1 MQVQLLRIDSRLL
14 HGQVTTS
21 WAKAFRLDRILV
33 VDDAAAHDPL
43 RQVLLQQAAPVG
55 IPVNVLTVD
64 QACWLVDNS
73 RLASTKVMIITAT
86 PESAR
91 LLIEAGLAVESVN
104 VGSLSFSAGRQMVT
118 NAVAVDATDVAAFR
132 WMHAR
137 GIQLDLRQ
145 VARDSSR
152 DLWRILSEKHLV

>member
-33 VDDAAAHDPL
+33 VDDAAAHDSL

-55 IPVNVLTVD
+55 ISVNVLTVN
-64 QACWLVDNS
+64 QAQRLIGDP
-73 RLASTKVMIITAT
+73 RLASVRVMIITAT

-91 LLIEAGLAVESVN
+91 FLIEAGITVRSVN
-104 VGSLSFSAGRQMVT
+104 VGSLSFSAGRRMVT
-118 NAVAVDATDVAAFR
+118 NAVAVDANDIVAFR

-145 VARDSSR
+145 VVRDSSR

>member
-64 QACWLVDNS
+64 QARRLVDNS

-118 NAVAVDATDVAAFR
+118 NAVDATDIAAFR